1 MEYLTFNNY
10 VEMGGTLD
18 NTAFNRCITRAT
30 AIIKTA
36 THCRI
41 DGMQTVPVEVKAL
54 CFDMVQLLSY
64 NPPNS
69 SILSGRSQSAGGVSE
84 SESYT
89 VLSFDDK
96 QMMIQ
101 ALLYD
106 YLGSICDDKGT
117 PLLYRGCRE

>member
-1 MEYLTFNNY
+1 MEYLTFDTY
-10 VEMGGTLD
+10 KEMGGTLD
-18 NTAFNRCITRAT
+18 ATAFNRCITRAT

-41 DGMQTVPVEVKAL
+41 DGMQTVPVAVNAL
-54 CFDMVQLLSY
+54 CFDMVELLSE
-64 NPPNS
+64 NPPF
-69 SILSGRSQSAGGVSE
+69 SINVTGRSQSAGGVSE
-84 SESYT
+84 SESYS

-96 QMMIQ
+96 QTMIQ

-106 YLGSICDDKGT
+106 YLGAICDDKGT